1 MPKVKRDRSKLH
13 STAVGWQQV
22 GSGKAASKS
31 KSGDIEVLDEDVAG
45 LDVDSAANESEAS
58 KRKAVADALKDLI
71 AMGSDDDE
79 DDEDDEEDEA
89 AMQAVFDGMG
99 SGSGSDDDDMDGRM
113 PAKGS
118 LQVKPKSALKA
129 AGKVA
134 PAAATAA
141 KPSLSFAPS
150 APSRSAADIVAAARA
165 AIAAKAAAA
174 PAAAAVAA
182 GEDGAA
188 VPAKVKVTKLDKR
201 AARHERLMSR
211 LALPGTAAMTAKRSA
226 KGISAG
232 AFHSLNLLGAELAT
246 SVLTPT
252 QQNAIAKLQARG
264 GMGAAGEKRDVL
276 FLSEEGD
283 RERMKQLQAQIQ
295 RVKQQTTVAAPRVP
309 QTATPAPNSAAAA
322 LAAAPAAAA
331 PAQPAPTP
339 SPFIPTKN
347 LSKQARKRQ
356 HANELAHF
364 TAVLHHPSFQSS
376 PLAALHTHLTNTTAL
391 QKLQQE
397 AAGLSV
403 PAPVQQKKS
412 MSGSAK
418 KKNKK
423 AQDRRQQILQQA
435 NQ

>member
-79 DDEDDEEDEA
+79 DDEDGEDDEEDEA
-89 AMQAVFDGMG
+89 AMQAVLDGMG

-174 PAAAAVAA
+174 PAAAAAAA

-188 VPAKVKVTKLDKR
+188 APVKVKATKLDKR

-211 LALPGTAAMTAKRSA
+211 TAKRSA

-295 RVKQQTTVAAPRVP
+295 RVKQQATVAAPRVP
-309 QTATPAPNSAAAA
+309 QTAAPAPNSAAAA

-331 PAQPAPTP
+331 PVQPAAPTP

-403 PAPVQQKKS
+403 PAPAHQKKS

>member
-1 MPKVKRDRSKLH
+1 
-13 STAVGWQQV
+13 V

-79 DDEDDEEDEA
+79 DEDGEDDEEDEA
-89 AMQAVFDGMG
+89 AMQAVLDGMG

-174 PAAAAVAA
+174 PAAAAADA

-188 VPAKVKVTKLDKR
+188 APVKVKATKLDKR

-309 QTATPAPNSAAAA
+309 QTAAPAPNSAAAA

-331 PAQPAPTP
+331 PVQPAAPTP

-364 TAVLHHPSFQSS
+364 TAVLHHSSFQSS

-403 PAPVQQKKS
+403 PAPAQQKKS